1 MATVTPVSRDVL
13 TRFLDEQL
21 KPESF
26 KDYCPNGLQVE
37 GRDEIRRLIC
47 GVTANQALLDLAVAE
62 NADAILVHHGWFWRG
77 EKSAVTG
84 IKRQR
89 LKTLLTHDIS
99 LYAYHLPLDAHPV
112 LGNNAVLAKAVGW
125 LPTGVFGEQN
135 LGCIGDVPLGTTVE
149 SLADRLAQVLNR
161 PPMVLAGLEQQAGNQ
176 SVRRVAWCTGGAQSY
191 FEAAIAA
198 GADAFVT
205 GEVSEPMVHLAR
217 ETGVAYIAAGHHATE
232 RFGVQALGEAIADQ
246 FGIQVRYLDVD
257 SPV

>member
-1 MATVTPVSRDVL
+1 MASVTREAL
-13 TRFLDEQL
+13 TQTLDELL

-37 GRDEIRRLIC
+37 GRPEIATLVC

-62 NADAILVHHGWFWRG
+62 GADAILVHHGWFWRG
-77 EKSAVTG
+77 ESGVVTG

-89 LKTLLTHDIS
+89 LKTLLTHDIN
-99 LYAYHLPLDAHPV
+99 LYAYHLPLDAHPQ
-112 LGNNAVLAKAVGW
+112 LGNNAGLAQAAGW
-125 LPTGVFGEQN
+125 VQSATFGEQS
-135 LGCIGDVPLGTTVE
+135 LGCLGTPRSGATIASIAADLEQAVGRPPFVLAE
-149 SLADRLAQVLNR
+149 SLDQ
-161 PPMVLAGLEQQAGNQ
+161 P
-176 SVRRVAWCTGGAQSY
+176 VRRLAWCTGGAQSY

-217 ETGVAYIAAGHHATE
+217 ETGVAYLAAGHHATE
-232 RFGVQALGEAIADQ
+232 RFGVQALGQLLAEQ
-246 FGIQVRYLDVD
+246 LGIRVRYLEVD